1 MTLDK
6 AIQHMLFNST
16 DRDLED
22 IAYLARKER
31 DSLIMDYQAN
41 YGWTFA
47 ECEEFIDNAVLAY
60 EMLVKNAA

>member
-31 DSLIMDYQAN
+31 DSLIMDYKAN
-41 YGWTFA
+41 YGWSIA

-60 EMLVKNAA
+60 ELLVKNAA